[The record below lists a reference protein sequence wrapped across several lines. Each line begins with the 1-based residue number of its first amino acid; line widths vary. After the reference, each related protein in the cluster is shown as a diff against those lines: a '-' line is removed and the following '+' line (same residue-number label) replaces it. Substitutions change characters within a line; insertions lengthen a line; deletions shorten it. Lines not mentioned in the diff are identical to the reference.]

1 MVALESENLPVHEVT
16 VESDALDTLGV
27 CFTRG
32 GARPTFRRVHR
43 LRQAVVAMA
52 RSPFMTSKQIEIVL
66 GHMTY
71 CLLLGRP
78 GLSVFKSAYTFVLR
92 KFQKTRRLWKSVLR
106 EFQTAAGLLPM
117 IQVDFRT
124 PWRNVVHCSDASLF
138 GMAIHQTDWCGDD
151 VRACATVNEK

>member
-1 MVALESENLPVHEVT
+1 MLITVFFLSSQKGVAAAVQKAAMVALESENLPVHEVT
-16 VESDALDTLGV
+16 VESDTLDTLGV

-52 RSPFMTSKQIEIVL
+52 SSPFMPSKQIEIVL

-78 GLSVFKSAYTFVLR
+78 GLSVFKNAYTLV
-92 KFQKTRRLWKSVLR
+92 S
-106 EFQTAAGLLPM
+106 
-117 IQVDFRT
+117 
-124 PWRNVVHCSDASLF
+124 S
-138 GMAIHQTDWCGDD
+138 
-151 VRACATVNEK
+151 